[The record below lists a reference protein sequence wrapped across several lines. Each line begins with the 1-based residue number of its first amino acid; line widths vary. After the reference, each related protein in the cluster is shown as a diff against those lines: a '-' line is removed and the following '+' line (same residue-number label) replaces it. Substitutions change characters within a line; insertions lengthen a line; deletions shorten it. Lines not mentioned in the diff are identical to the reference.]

1 MHASSKRARRHHH
14 RIEFHSRLRG
24 SSMRIPAD
32 HPVHEAQDKVPVGV
46 VAFVVA
52 VHAWKVRGQG
62 EKVSQFE

>member
-1 MHASSKRARRHHH
+1 
-14 RIEFHSRLRG
+14 
-24 SSMRIPAD
+24 MRIPAD